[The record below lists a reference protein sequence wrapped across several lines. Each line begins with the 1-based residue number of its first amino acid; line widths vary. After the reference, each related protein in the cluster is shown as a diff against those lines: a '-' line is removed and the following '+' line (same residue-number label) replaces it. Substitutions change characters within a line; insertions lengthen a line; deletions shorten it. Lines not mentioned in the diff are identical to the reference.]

1 MKTIIQAAL
10 CVTALGISI
19 PTAHAALEPGY
30 TPGPRVG
37 TAWYGSVSKAERSA
51 DLAFIKGMRPHHA
64 GALTMSQQYLKDP
77 KARNDALKALAR
89 GIIHNQTFEISMLDM
104 VEGFMKPKATDQRE
118 VRQIATKDWGQVQK
132 FIRQPA
138 PSRLSQSVSEQKVSY
153 RDVQFAKA
161 MIIHHQA
168 ALDMSHEYLQ
178 DPAAR
183 NGYLELMCLDI
194 ITDQAQEIA
203 LMNAIISNYPGDP
216 DKVKITSSMIHGME
230 GMNHGGGHHGRHS
243 GGDHSMHKKKTET
256 THEHKEEPTLI
267 EAPAEI
273 AAPQDAHKHHPQH
286 EETKTPA
293 EETPEAEKAHKPSL
307 MERIKNKFKS
317 GDSTSPDKI

>member
-1 MKTIIQAAL
+1 MKKVIQAAL
-10 CVTALGISI
+10 CVTALGISV
-19 PTAHAALEPGY
+19 PAYAALEPGY

-37 TAWYGSVSKAERSA
+37 TAWYGSVGKDERSA
-51 DLAFIKGMRPHHA
+51 DLNFIKGMRPHHA

-77 KARNDALKALAR
+77 HAKNEALKALAR
-89 GIIHNQTFEISMLDM
+89 GIIHNQTFEIGMLDM
-104 VEGFMKPKATDQRE
+104 VEGFMKPKATEQRE

-132 FIRQPA
+132 FIRWPA
-138 PSRLSQSVSEQKVSY
+138 PSRLSQSISEQDVSK

-216 DKVKITSSMIHGME
+216 DKVKINASMIHGME
-230 GMNHGGGHHGRHS
+230 GMNHGGHHGSHS
-243 GGDHSMHKKKTET
+243 NSARNAHKKTDKK
-256 THEHKEEPTLI
+256 THEHAEEPTLI
-267 EAPAEI
+267 EAPAESA
-273 AAPQDAHKHHPQH
+273 AAPQEDHEHHPQH
-286 EETKTPA
+286 EGTKAPDEEPA
-293 EETPEAEKAHKPSL
+293 DSEKEHKPSL
-307 MERIKNKFKS
+307 IERIKNKFKS
-317 GDSTSPDKI
+317 GDSGSPDKI

>member
-19 PTAHAALEPGY
+19 PAAHAALEPGY

-37 TAWYGSVSKAERSA
+37 TPWYGSVSKDERAA
-51 DLAFIKGMRPHHA
+51 DLSFIAGMRPHHA

-77 KARNDALKALAR
+77 KAQNEALKALAR
-89 GIIHNQTFEISMLDM
+89 GIIHNQTFEIGMLDM

-118 VRQIATKDWGQVQK
+118 VRQIATKGWGQVQK

-138 PSRLSQSVSEQKVSY
+138 PSRLSQSVSDQDVSK

-168 ALDMSHEYLQ
+168 ALDMSRDYLK

-194 ITDQAQEIA
+194 ITDQTQEIA

-216 DKVKITSSMIHGME
+216 DKVKITSSMVHGME
-230 GMNHGGGHHGRHS
+230 GMKHGGSRH
-243 GGDHSMHKKKTET
+243 GDHKAMHKK
-256 THEHKEEPTLI
+256 THAQNKEEPTLI
-267 EAPAEI
+267 EAPAEA
-273 AAPQDAHKHHPQH
+273 AAPHETHEHHPQH
-286 EETKTPA
+286 EETKAPD
-293 EETPEAEKAHKPSL
+293 EEKSETEKPHKPSL
-307 MERIKNKFKS
+307 IERIKNKFKS
-317 GDSTSPDKI
+317 GNGNSPDKI